1 MGFLDSLKSVFAGG
15 GGGSSGKEHWIYVRC
30 RRCGEPIKTRID
42 LQSSLSAEDDGGY
55 VARKT
60 LVGNKLCFERIEVTL
75 YFDSSRNPVNQD
87 IAMGEFITAEE
98 YEALTEE

>member
-1 MGFLDSLKSVFAGG
+1 MGFLDSLKSMFADS
-15 GGGSSGKEHWIYVRC
+15 GGGSSGREYWVYVKC
-30 RRCGEPIKTRID
+30 RRCGEAIKTRID

-75 YFDSSRNPVNQD
+75 YFDGSRKLVNQD

-98 YEALTEE
+98 YEALMQ

>member
-15 GGGSSGKEHWIYVRC
+15 GGGLSVREYWVYVKC
-30 RRCGEPIKTRID
+30 RRCGEAIKTRID

-60 LVGNKLCFERIEVTL
+60 LVGSKLCFERIEVSL
-75 YFDSSRNPVNQD
+75 YFDGSRKLVNQD

-98 YEALTEE
+98 YEALTQE